1 MNDGIKS
8 LLESLIG
15 AIPFIVFGV
24 LLIKSKDQ
32 KKTKETGTP
41 TNGIEILLSFLFT
54 SLKPKHFGYL
64 LVLIGISIVVIT
76 FFVNFL

>member
-1 MNDGIKS
+1 MNDKLEG
-8 LLESLIG
+8 LLESIIA

-32 KKTKETGTP
+32 KKTNETGMP
-41 TNGIEILLSFLFT
+41 TNGIEILFSFLLT

-64 LVLIGISIVVIT
+64 LVLIGISFVVIT